1 MVPVGDQKQSLIVSF
16 ALVLMMSG
24 FEKSKHL
31 IRAFKNA
38 SRKKKAKQLETP
50 QCSDHLFY
58 SLHGLK
64 FKRNTH

>member
-31 IRAFKNA
+31 IRGFKNA
-38 SRKKKAKQLETP
+38 SRKKKQNNWRRHSALTIFFIH
-50 QCSDHLFY
+50 SMD
-58 SLHGLK
+58 
-64 FKRNTH
+64 